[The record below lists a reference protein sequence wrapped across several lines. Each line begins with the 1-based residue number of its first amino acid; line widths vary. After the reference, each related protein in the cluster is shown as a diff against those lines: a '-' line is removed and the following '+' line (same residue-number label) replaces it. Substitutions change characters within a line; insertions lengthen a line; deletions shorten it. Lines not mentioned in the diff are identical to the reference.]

1 MRFKDFLLNEDRTS
15 LAERI
20 GDILSALQELAPVAE
35 KKTQASLSAAKSIVA
50 QIRNIVR
57 NTDPKDNKE
66 VMDKMVDTGVM
77 LSKSVD
83 GTGDKTLPEA
93 ANTAISDLKKVVA
106 KLGAPI
112 NTIASGEAPKPEE
125 DSQTSKPVKPA
136 RAVTPPSGQQ
146 TGEPTSPGTVPP
158 DKAPPLGG
166 STGDLKNL

>member
-1 MRFKDFLLNEDRTS
+1 MLNEDRKT

-20 GDILSALQELAPVAE
+20 GDILSALKVLSPVAE
-35 KKTQASLSAAKSIVA
+35 KKTQASLSAAKNIVA

-66 VMDKMVDTGVM
+66 VIDKMVDTGVM

-83 GTGDKTLPEA
+83 GTGDKKLTDA
-93 ANTAISDLKKVVA
+93 ANSAISDLEKIVA

-112 NTIASGEAPKPEE
+112 NDIASGDIPKPEE

-136 RAVTPPSGQQ
+136 RAVAPPSSQQ